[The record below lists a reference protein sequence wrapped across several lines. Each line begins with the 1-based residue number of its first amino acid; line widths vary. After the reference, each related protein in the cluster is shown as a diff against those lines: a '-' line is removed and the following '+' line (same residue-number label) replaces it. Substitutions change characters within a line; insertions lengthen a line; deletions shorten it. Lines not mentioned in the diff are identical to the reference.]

1 MSDHQFLFLM
11 LLLSDVTISIYEKI
25 RKVKTNFDFIYQKL
39 WKTLW
44 KTPPLTP
51 VILGFKKS
59 QKKFRG
65 CCIFY
70 LILPYFWGRYG
81 VSPLRYLL
89 HIIYG
94 GDIP

>member
-11 LLLSDVTISIYEKI
+11 FLLSDVTISIYEKI

-51 VILGFKKS
+51 VILTK
-59 QKKFRG
+59 
-65 CCIFY
+65 
-70 LILPYFWGRYG
+70 
-81 VSPLRYLL
+81 
-89 HIIYG
+89 
-94 GDIP
+94 